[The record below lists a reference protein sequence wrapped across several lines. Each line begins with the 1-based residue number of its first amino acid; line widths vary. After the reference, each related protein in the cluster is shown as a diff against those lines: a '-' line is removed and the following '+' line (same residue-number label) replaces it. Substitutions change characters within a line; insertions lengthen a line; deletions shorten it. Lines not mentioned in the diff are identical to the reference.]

1 VHLRPSRTGGR
12 ADLGVGGRGGAAVV
26 LRAFAAA
33 TPRILRVAAA
43 LHTAR
48 KTAPCHTPHPQRKV
62 VRFKA
67 RARAFVCVY
76 VCAAGKA
83 RWCILRKARK
93 KETARKTT
101 RKEATG
107 RKRKKETARKKAR
120 EEATC
125 YACLARG
132 DIPCTRTS
140 RS

>member
-1 VHLRPSRTGGR
+1 M
-12 ADLGVGGRGGAAVV
+12 V

-33 TPRILRVAAA
+33 TPRILRVAAP

-67 RARAFVCVY
+67 RARAFVLCVY
-76 VCAAGKA
+76 VGVYVGAAGKA